1 MGKTS
6 IRNLFASGE
15 CSQTGLHGANRLA
28 SNSLLEAF
36 VYADKCAEKSA
47 ELINSIQLETNVPNW
62 SSEGT
67 TVPTEQVLISHNV
80 KELQYI
86 MRNYVGIVRSD
97 ERLERALVRIKM
109 LYKETE
115 LLYQKATV
123 SPQLCELRN
132 MITVAFLIV
141 THSQNR
147 KENKGGFYS
156 LNL

>member
-1 MGKTS
+1 MENVHK
-6 IRNLFASGE
+6 LV
-15 CSQTGLHGANRLA
+15 LHGANRLA

-36 VYADKCAEKSA
+36 VYADKSACKSVQ
-47 ELINSIQLETNVPNW
+47 LIHSIQLENSVPNW

-67 TVPTEQVLISHNV
+67 IIPNEQVLISHNV
-80 KELQYI
+80 KELQQT
-86 MRNYVGIVRSD
+86 MRDYVGIVRSN
-97 ERLERALVRIKM
+97 ERLDRALKRIRI

-115 LLYQKATV
+115 SLYKKSTI

-147 KENKGGFYS
+147 KENKGGFY
-156 LNL
+156 NLDLD